1 MKKYASLVAVIA
13 AAAATPAFAQD
24 AHGIEAY
31 AGAIGGWD
39 HVRVSVGVGSKDGFV
54 YGGVIGAQTHVG
66 GAAVVGLEGEI
77 DGATTKETEHDVL
90 VAGDTASIKAG
101 RDFFIGARA
110 GFVVDENTLLY
121 VKGGYTNARFSAS
134 YDDGAGTHLSDGQ
147 NFDGYRLGAGVEY
160 SLGHLKFRG
169 EYRFSD
175 YGHLNIAGIDTG
187 VSGQRH
193 QIVFG
198 ALYGF

>member
-1 MKKYASLVAVIA
+1 
-13 AAAATPAFAQD
+13 
-24 AHGIEAY
+24 
-31 AGAIGGWD
+31 
-39 HVRVSVGVGSKDGFV
+39 VRVSGLGDSSSKDGFV
-54 YGGVIGAQTHVG
+54 YGGVIGAQSRVA
-66 GAAVVGLEGEI
+66 GAVVVGLEGEI

-90 VAGDTASIKAG
+90 AVGDTASIKAG
-101 RDFFIGARA
+101 RDFFIGGRA
-110 GFVVDENTLLY
+110 GLLADTNTLFY
-121 VKGGYTNARFSAS
+121 AKVGYTNARFSAS
-134 YDDGAGTHLSDGQ
+134 YDDGAGNRSSGGQ

-175 YGHLNIAGIDTG
+175 YGRLTIAGINTG
-187 VSGQRH
+187 FSSQRH